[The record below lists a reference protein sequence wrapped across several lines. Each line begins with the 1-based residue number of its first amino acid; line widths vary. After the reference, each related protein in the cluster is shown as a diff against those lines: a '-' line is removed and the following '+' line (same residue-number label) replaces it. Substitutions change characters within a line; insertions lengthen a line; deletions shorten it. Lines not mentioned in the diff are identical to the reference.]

1 MKIRGERE
9 CKQCGTQWSYY
20 ETGGVECPACGSL
33 ESVGV
38 SEAKQHTAT
47 PDALDLTEAR
57 DLASRDDL
65 RAAARTAKD
74 ACRRYV
80 HRYGFISGGD
90 LLELSSTYLAAVEL
104 RHVADIVGR
113 AMSLTDPEEF
123 YFVSLLRGA
132 DTGERPDPSDVPAS
146 LADARGL
153 AYAEAV
159 MAYRR
164 DLDTYLDDHP
174 DQPARQVLASLTE
187 HVKRV
192 RALEGDIEP
201 TEAERL
207 VSIAQELGTYLRD
220 GDESALAT
228 AQSRLASIE

>member
-9 CKQCGTQWSYY
+9 CKRCGTQWSYY
-20 ETGGVECPACGSL
+20 ETGGVECPSCGSL
-33 ESVGV
+33 ESVGI
-38 SEAKQHTAT
+38 SGAKQHTAT
-47 PDALDLTEAR
+47 PDSLDLTEAR

-74 ACRRYV
+74 VCRRYV
-80 HRYGFISGGD
+80 HRHGFINGGD
-90 LLELSSTYLAAVEL
+90 LIALSPTYLAAVEL
-104 RHVADIVGR
+104 RHVADVVGR
-113 AMSLTDPEEF
+113 ALNLTDDEEF

-132 DTGERPDPSDVPAS
+132 DTGARPDPSEVPGS

-164 DLDTYLDDHP
+164 DLDTYLNDHP
-174 DQPARQVLASLTE
+174 DQLARQVLASLTE

-192 RALEGDIEP
+192 RALEGDIAPEN
-201 TEAERL
+201 AERL
-207 VSIAQELGTYLRD
+207 VGIAQELGTYLRD

-228 AQSRLASIE
+228 AQNRLASIE